1 MSISN
6 ESQKVL
12 RENNLISDQ
21 EIALEQGDLYFAE
34 NVITRK
40 RRILDASIVKSYVR
54 SGNIVESKSK
64 SQLLKG

>member
-40 RRILDASIVKSYVR
+40 RRILDASIVKSYVQ